1 MAAVQGHL
9 IRRSPILRQGADAKT
24 IEATLRE
31 SSMVMNHRI
40 FQFRKE
46 LKNTLLKDNLRKVI
60 IKSDDKNCTDQ
71 CL

>member
-24 IEATLRE
+24 IEAMLRE
-31 SSMVMNHRI
+31 SSMVMNHQI